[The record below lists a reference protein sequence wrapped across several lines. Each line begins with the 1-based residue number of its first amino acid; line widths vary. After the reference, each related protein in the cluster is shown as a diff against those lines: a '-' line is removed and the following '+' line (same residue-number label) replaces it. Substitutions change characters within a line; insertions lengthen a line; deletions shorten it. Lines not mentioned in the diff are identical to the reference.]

1 MQTLRFNQKLYI
13 GFSVVLLLLLIVGG
27 VAYVSLQNVSN
38 KFGEYRQMARDTNLA
53 SQVQGNML
61 MVRMSVKDF
70 IIEGDAR
77 EIKKYDSYW
86 DKTQQAMKNAA
97 REIIDPSRAK
107 VLSYIH
113 QLLDEYDQSFRKIT
127 QLMAQRNSL
136 INNVLNKTGPEI
148 EGELTSIL
156 THAKNNKNID
166 VSYESYLALRHL
178 LLGRIYAMKFIYHSN
193 QASAKRVDSEF
204 NAINKQ
210 FQTLMLN
217 VSTPQ
222 QKQRLSSILEKISL
236 YRKNFDQMATI
247 TMKSDN
253 IIQNKLNQIGPNI
266 ASDIENL
273 KLDIK
278 KEQDRLGPQLQ
289 QTNMNTMIIIVLVI
303 IIAILAGI
311 TISFMIIRSTSK
323 QLGGDPAIVANMVQR
338 VQAGDLNIELADHGE
353 SPESLY
359 SAMRQMVSNLKTKAD
374 LAHHIAG
381 GDLSQNVTLASEK
394 DILGKSLSDMTQNL
408 NHVLS
413 RVQQSSEHIASGS
426 LNIATTSES
435 LSSGA
440 NQQAEN
446 IESISHSLDELTTQ
460 TNLNAD
466 NARQANSLSVQ
477 AQQAAQTG
485 KQHMAEMVAAMNE
498 IKESGQSIS
507 EFITTIHSIAD
518 QTNLLALNAA
528 IEAARAGQHGRGFA
542 VVAEEVRNLAE
553 RSTAA
558 AMETSKL
565 IELSSEKTTNGES
578 IANRTS
584 TSFEDIF
591 KNIIHTS
598 ELVEQIAQAS
608 SEQTTGVETIQQGI
622 ENINLVIQS
631 NVEASKAS
639 ESASKQ
645 LSKQA
650 DEMKQLMEQ
659 FTF

>member
-13 GFSVVLLLLLIVGG
+13 GFSVILLLLLIVGG
-27 VAYVSLQNVSN
+27 VAYFSLQNVSN
-38 KFGEYRQMARDTNLA
+38 KFSVYRQMARDTNLA
-53 SQVQGNML
+53 SLVQGNML

-70 IIEGDAR
+70 ILDGNSKELQRFDH
-77 EIKKYDSYW
+77 YW
-86 DKTQQAMKNAA
+86 DKTQTAMSNAS
-97 REIIDPSRAK
+97 REIVDPSHTK
-107 VLSYIH
+107 VLNYIH
-113 QLLDEYDQSFRKIT
+113 QLLDEYNQSFLKVT
-127 QLMAQRNSL
+127 HLMAQRNAL
-136 INNVLNKTGPEI
+136 IKGVLDKTGPQI
-148 EGELTSIL
+148 EEEFTLILTS
-156 THAKNNKNID
+156 AKNNNNVN
-166 VSYESYLALRHL
+166 VSYESSLTLRHL
-178 LLGRIYAMKFIYHSN
+178 LLARIYAMKFIHNSN
-193 QASAKRVDSEF
+193 PQAVKRVDNEF
-204 NAINKQ
+204 HALNQQ
-210 FQTLMLN
+210 FKTLQQS
-217 VSTPQ
+217 VITAQ
-222 QKQRLSSILEKISL
+222 QKKRLTSINLKVQL
-236 YRKNFDQMATI
+236 YRKTFDQMVQLTQER
-247 TMKSDN
+247 DN
-253 IIQNKLNQIGPNI
+253 IIKNLNQIGPNI

-273 KLDIK
+273 KSDIK

-289 QTNMNTMIIIVLVI
+289 QTNRNTIIIIVLVI
-303 IIAILAGI
+303 IAAILAGI
-311 TISFMIIRSTSK
+311 AIAFMIISSTSR
-323 QLGGDPAIVANMVQR
+323 QLGGDPALVASIVQR
-338 VQAGDLNIELADHGE
+338 VQEGDLNIELADHGE
-353 SPESLY
+353 SPKSLY
-359 SAMRQMVSNLKTKAD
+359 SAMRHMVNNLKNKAD

-381 GDLSQNVTLASEK
+381 GDLSQNIKLASEK

-446 IESISHSLDELTTQ
+446 IESIGHSLDELTTQ

-466 NARQANSLSVQ
+466 NARQANSLATQ

-485 KQHMAEMVAAMNE
+485 KQHMEDMVEAMNE

-565 IELSSEKTTNGES
+565 IESSSEKTTNGES

-584 TSFEDIF
+584 TSFEDIY

-598 ELVEQIAQAS
+598 ELVQQIAQAS
-608 SEQTTGVETIQQGI
+608 TEQTTGVETIQQGI
-622 ENINLVIQS
+622 ENINLVVQS
-631 NVEASKAS
+631 NVDASKAS
-639 ESASKQ
+639 ETASKQ

-650 DEMKQLMEQ
+650 DEMKQLMKQ